1 MIYNFGSETLR
12 CVVDTLG
19 AELISVKLN
28 GKERLWQNENGSWS
42 GHAPIL
48 FPFAGNCLVKKDG
61 VVYEGPRHGVARR
74 QQFELV
80 SLAENGA
87 TFVLHSNDETKAS
100 YPFEFSL
107 YLTYTVTGNTIKIGY
122 KVVNDGGETMYAA
135 FGSHEA
141 YALDGEVDEYEAV
154 FEQEESF
161 ISLVAGATDGKL
173 TGETMDFGKG
183 THFPFPKQ
191 YLNDT
196 IILKNVNSSVVYL
209 KKIGVETPLAK
220 LTYKGFANM
229 LFWHSKDAK
238 MVCMEPWQN
247 LPDACDSDKE
257 ISENPWLNAIA
268 PNAEYSVEHEIEFY

>member
-1 MIYNFGSETLR
+1 MTYNFGSETLR

-19 AELISVKLN
+19 AELVSVKLN
-28 GKERLWQNENGSWS
+28 GKERLWQNDNGSWA

-48 FPFAGNCLVKKDG
+48 FPFAGNCLVKKNG

-74 QQFELV
+74 QEFELV
-80 SLAENGA
+80 SIAENAA
-87 TFVLHSNDETKAS
+87 TFVLRSNEQTKAS
-100 YPFEFSL
+100 YPFDFSL
-107 YLTYTVTGNTIKIGY
+107 YIAYTVNGNSIKIAY
-122 KVVNDGGETMYAA
+122 RVVNDGEETMYAA
-135 FGSHEA
+135 FGSHES

-154 FEQEESF
+154 FEKEEKF
-161 ISLVAGATDGKL
+161 ISLCAHAVDGRL
-173 TGETMDFGKG
+173 TGETKDYGAG

-196 IILKNVNSSVVYL
+196 VIFSKPNSRVVYL
-209 KKIGVETPLAK
+209 KKIGEEAPLAK
-220 LTYKGFANM
+220 LTYHGFDNI

-247 LPDACDSDKE
+247 LPDNYGEEKE

-268 PNAEYSVEHEIEFY
+268 PKADFTAEHEIEYF